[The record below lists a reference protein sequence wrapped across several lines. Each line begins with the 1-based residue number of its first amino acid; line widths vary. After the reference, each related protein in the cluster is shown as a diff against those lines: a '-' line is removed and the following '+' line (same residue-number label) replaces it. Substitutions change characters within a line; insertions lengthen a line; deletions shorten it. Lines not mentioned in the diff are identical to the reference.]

1 MLNKKIKILLLLSC
15 AIFNTPFCQSF
26 FDTRLNEDCTMDLIW
41 SFENEQDYD
50 HFAIERST
58 DGKTFISVGIV
69 DASSLNDNNQYVF
82 SDNSQSF
89 HNYYRLKIITND
101 GRNTLSKVIHTKND
115 CGIDGYVEV
124 YPNPIIA
131 KESRLSINFFTSRMT
146 IPIVLYGNNGETIK
160 TFNVDTPKE
169 WNALSMDVS
178 GVESGTY
185 YIEIGEVGMS
195 RITIINDKESLSS
208 K

>member
-1 MLNKKIKILLLLSC
+1 M
-15 AIFNTPFCQSF
+15 
-26 FDTRLNEDCTMDLIW
+26 
-41 SFENEQDYD
+41 
-50 HFAIERST
+50 
-58 DGKTFISVGIV
+58 
-69 DASSLNDNNQYVF
+69 
-82 SDNSQSF
+82 
-89 HNYYRLKIITND
+89 
-101 GRNTLSKVIHTKND
+101 
-115 CGIDGYVEV
+115 EV

-178 GVESGTY
+178 GVASGTY